1 MVLFFIGASS
11 LDNAQKAFDYKQRSL
26 ERTVK
31 TQRGLSLNPKSS
43 KTVQALLERE
53 AVLKEASGL
62 ILWHDVISNT
72 IGQHPWKN
80 IPPCPTEDLVE
91 ILKDLRNQVKAIIYV
106 RREGNPEI
114 CEELKTTGIP
124 IIEVEKRLVTPWKKN
139 SVDFQQDIHK
149 PHPDPQTEIKIFQ
162 TVVDH
167 LGDLETLSKAKKNRP
182 CQQQRKRHQKRK

>member
-72 IGQHPWKN
+72 
-80 IPPCPTEDLVE
+80 TT
-91 ILKDLRNQVKAIIYV
+91 LKSTGRSNSRTFKTSTNN
-106 RREGNPEI
+106 GNFS
-114 CEELKTTGIP
+114 K
-124 IIEVEKRLVTPWKKN
+124 KRFFRQW
-139 SVDFQQDIHK
+139 S
-149 PHPDPQTEIKIFQ
+149 
-162 TVVDH
+162 
-167 LGDLETLSKAKKNRP
+167 
-182 CQQQRKRHQKRK
+182 